1 MADVAA
7 RSEGLRA
14 SALSVKLEIGLTAN
28 DWKLEI
34 ILDVKDEALGGVGQD
49 FDHGNLFDYGRVG
62 RRELEGGVGHSGY
75 GWMRLQAKGLC
86 CARSTTSKA

>member
-1 MADVAA
+1 MADVAT

-34 ILDVKDEALGGVGQD
+34 ILDVEDEALVASVKTSTMEICSTIGVSGVESWS
-49 FDHGNLFDYGRVG
+49 GASGTVVMVG
-62 RRELEGGVGHSGY
+62 
-75 GWMRLQAKGLC
+75 
-86 CARSTTSKA
+86 